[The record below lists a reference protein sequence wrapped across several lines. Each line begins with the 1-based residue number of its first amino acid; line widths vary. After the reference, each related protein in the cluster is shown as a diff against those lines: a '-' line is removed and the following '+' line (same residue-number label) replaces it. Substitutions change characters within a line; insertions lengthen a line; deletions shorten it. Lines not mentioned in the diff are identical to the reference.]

1 MGATESRVSS
11 AVEPRAFSTEPT
23 GQPAERANEEGTHVS
38 EQDGHNLKALQFD
51 PGLMPVL
58 FVGHGSPMNALEDNA
73 FSRNWRE
80 LGRRL
85 PTPEAILCVSAH
97 WLTRGTAITA
107 MAQPRT
113 IHDFWG
119 FPEALNAYRYPAPG
133 DPALARSITGMVNG
147 AEVTLDEDWGLDH
160 GTWVV
165 LTRMFPAAE
174 IPVLQLS
181 IDPRQPAQYH
191 YALGAELRSLRE
203 RGVLLVGSGNVVH
216 NLGLM
221 DLSAHRGYDWA
232 IAFDA
237 AIAARLLQRDHQGLI
252 DYQALGRMAQL
263 SVPTNDHYLPLLYVA
278 GASRSQDRI
287 AFFSEQIVYGAVS
300 MRCVLLY

>member
-1 MGATESRVSS
+1 MA
-11 AVEPRAFSTEPT
+11 
-23 GQPAERANEEGTHVS
+23 
-38 EQDGHNLKALQFD
+38 EQDTHSLASLRFS
-51 PGLMPVL
+51 PGPMPVL
-58 FVGHGSPMNALEDNA
+58 FVGHGSPMNAIEDNA

-85 PTPEAILCVSAH
+85 PAPEAILCVSAH
-97 WLTRGTAITA
+97 WLTRGTAVTA

-133 DPALARSITGMVNG
+133 DPALARSIAGLVTET
-147 AEVTLDEDWGLDH
+147 EVTLDEEWGLDH
-160 GTWVV
+160 GTWIV
-165 LTRMFPAAE
+165 LTNMFPDAE

-191 YALGAELRSLRE
+191 YALGQELQALRE
-203 RGVLLVGSGNVVH
+203 RGVLLVGSGNIVH

-221 DLSAHRGYDWA
+221 NSSAARGYDWA

-237 AIAARLLQRDHQGLI
+237 AIAKQLVQHDHQGII
-252 DYQALGRMAQL
+252 DYEALGRMAQL

-278 GASRSQDRI
+278 GASSPQDRI
-287 AFFSEQIVYGAVS
+287 AFFSEQIVYGSVS